1 MTEHRIYMGP
11 KLAQI
16 PRGAKV
22 KLIAKIGNKGLVEY
36 NGERYFVPI
45 RILWRCKDD
54 QAD

>member
-22 KLIAKIGNKGLVEY
+22 ELIKRVGNKGIVKY
-36 NGERYFVPI
+36 NGKTYTCPI
-45 RILWRCKDD
+45 RILWRCKNDR
-54 QAD
+54 AD